1 MKSPLSIGHTGQILA
16 ISYGLP
22 YTEFWLFRQ
31 NSEGQQHHRCIFP
44 FDKNPEPVG
53 QCPYVLERIPTL
65 SCWLWESEICF
76 RTALHGEHLVIQTGS
91 CWTACCP
98 FLSLIFLSVSTYDI
112 VKLTERKKSSNF
124 KFRGRKEKS
133 QQFLIPKP
141 AT

>member
-22 YTEFWLFRQ
+22 YTEFWLF
-31 NSEGQQHHRCIFP
+31 P
-44 FDKNPEPVG
+44 FDKNPKPVG